1 MTTRLET
8 SRPAGSPLVLTG
20 AVLAVLLPALVFLG
34 AMLKTGALEVDIHAL
49 FSGAMVGL
57 MLMGVGY
64 LKQIT
69 HTHAD

>member
-8 SRPAGSPLVLTG
+8 SRPAGSSLVLTG

-34 AMLKTGALEVDIHAL
+34 AMLKTGALEVDIPAL

-69 HTHAD
+69 HTSR